1 MEWSVHR
8 FDQIGSTNTWLLEQ
22 ARSGVDIDHV
32 ACLARH
38 QTAGRGRLDR
48 TWEQRPDTAVIMSLG
63 WANVPVERAIV
74 RQWLVSVAACE
85 TINEIACDELVGLK
99 WPNDLVAHDRKLA
112 GVLAESVEG
121 ESPDARHVVVGI
133 GINVARDAYP
143 TEFAETAISIEELVV
158 DCDFTLPS
166 VTDVVDSLL
175 QRVQQLA
182 ELTDEAIAD
191 RYRSLLVT
199 TGRQVRVDLIDGASL
214 IGRAIGVDDTGGL
227 VLSTAGGSRIVS
239 VGDVHHVRPSAS
251 DDSITGPND

>member
-1 MEWSVHR
+1 MHR

-22 ARSGVDIDHV
+22 ARSGGSIDHV
-32 ACLARH
+32 ACVARY

-48 TWEQRPDTAVIMSLG
+48 TWEQRPDTAVILSLG
-63 WANVPVERAIV
+63 WANVSVERAV
-74 RQWLVSVAACE
+74 LRQWLVSVAGCE
-85 TINEIACDELVGLK
+85 TVNSIVGADVVGLK
-99 WPNDLVAHDRKLA
+99 WPNDLVAYDRKLA
-112 GVLAESVEG
+112 GMLAESVQG
-121 ESPDARHVVVGI
+121 DGPSVRDVVVGI

-227 VLSTAGGSRIVS
+227 VLSTADGSRIVS
-239 VGDVHHVRPSAS
+239 VGDVHHVRP
-251 DDSITGPND
+251 